1 MTDAWSLDQARWVFR
16 RAGTLALAGA
26 EPVGEVVLP
35 NGTYFPDKFDG
46 SPESIGTLFERMLG
60 HVGLSD
66 VPTEVLIVDPEEGR
80 VVSSCSSGGCG
91 TSAPAVMSGERVSTD
106 GDGYRV
112 VVATPEL
119 QNRTV
124 LTTVLARA
132 VGHLFLL
139 EADAMGGFAK
149 PERAPAADLA
159 ATMLGLGVLI
169 ANGSGIEVK
178 GCGGMKVHQAT
189 SLTSGEAALGL
200 AITLE
205 RDALRRQD
213 GAGKQAALEAARAV
227 AGGLDPVAR
236 TMFGPARMF
245 VRAQQSIVRRLDDAP
260 AAIERGDFALRDP
273 SEIGV
278 GRRLLRVVG
287 LDKMLGKADDDDP
300 IQALE
305 RELASGAPK
314 LKAASSQSAEK
325 RAKMAELRAMVD
337 ETLGDR

>member
-1 MTDAWSLDQARWVFR
+1 MTDTWSLDQARWVFR

-26 EPVGEVVLP
+26 EPVGEMVLP
-35 NGTYFPDKFDG
+35 NGTFFPDRFDG

-66 VPTEVLIVDPEEGR
+66 VPNELLIVDPEEGR

-91 TSAPAVMSGERVSTD
+91 TSAPAVMSGERVTAD

-112 VVATPEL
+112 MVATPEL

-139 EADAMGGFAK
+139 EADAMSAFAK

-159 ATMLGLGVLI
+159 ATMLGLGVLV

-189 SLTSGEAALGL
+189 SLSAGEAALGL
-200 AITLE
+200 AIALE
-205 RDALRRQD
+205 REALRKQD
-213 GAGKQAALEAARAV
+213 AAGKQAALDAARAV
-227 AGGLDPVAR
+227 AGALDPVAR

-245 VRAQQSIVRRLDDAP
+245 VRAQQSVVRRLDDAP

-273 SEIGV
+273 SELGV

-287 LDKMLGKADDDDP
+287 LDKMLGKAEDDDP

-314 LKAASSQSAEK
+314 QRASTQSAEK